1 MDFNLNADQQAF
13 ADSARA
19 LFADFCSDEQL
30 RAHDSGSEPFMRA
43 LWPQC
48 IANGLHGVLIG
59 EAQGGLGL
67 GMTELLAVLQEQG
80 RALALVPLWEH
91 QLAAAAVQRFAPSLT
106 DAAAA
111 RVKEIM
117 ARAEKPYAGLRVG
130 VKNGGCAGSEY
141 IIEYAETAN
150 PLDEV
155 VEDHGVTI
163 LIEPKAVLFL
173 IGAEI
178 DYEVSRLSSKFVFRN
193 PNETDACGC
202 GESVTIQPAAE
213 V

>member
-1 MDFNLNADQQAF
+1 M
-13 ADSARA
+13 
-19 LFADFCSDEQL
+19 E
-30 RAHDSGSEPFMRA
+30 
-43 LWPQC
+43 
-48 IANGLHGVLIG
+48 
-59 EAQGGLGL
+59 
-67 GMTELLAVLQEQG
+67 T
-80 RALALVPLWEH
+80 
-91 QLAAAAVQRFAPSLT
+91 VQITPRPRRPRPKVVTLT

-141 IIEYAETAN
+141 IIEYAETAG

-213 V
+213 EA